1 MIDQL
6 FMHEAL
12 KEAKRAFDENEV
24 PVGCVIVLNDRII
37 SRGHN
42 QTEQLKDATAHAEM
56 IALTSAANYLGNWRL
71 EKATVYTTI
80 EPCIMC
86 ASALVLSR
94 VKRVVY
100 GAADAKFGGA
110 GSIVNLLDDKR
121 LNHRVAILPG
131 ILQNEAEQMM
141 KEFFRKKR
149 KKGTVPD

>member
-1 MIDQL
+1 
-6 FMHEAL
+6 MHEAL